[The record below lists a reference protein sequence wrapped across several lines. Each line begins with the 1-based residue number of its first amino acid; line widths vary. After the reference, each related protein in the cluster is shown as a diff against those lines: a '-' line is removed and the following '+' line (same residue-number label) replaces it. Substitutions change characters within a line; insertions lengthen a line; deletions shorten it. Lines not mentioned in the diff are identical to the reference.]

1 MYMQRRLQPGRK
13 LSTYREKRQDS
24 IDFKVEELQRYLSA
38 RQGRAAMLKPGAS
51 LENTRTLNQ
60 HGIDRTDAPEDFD
73 FTSTTSFNFQSLQSW
88 LPPC

>member
-1 MYMQRRLQPGRK
+1 MRK
-13 LSTYREKRQDS
+13 TNL
-24 IDFKVEELQRYLSA
+24 IVKVAELQRYLSA
-38 RQGRAAMLKPGAS
+38 QQGRSAMLKPGAS

-73 FTSTTSFNFQSLQSW
+73 FTSTTSLNFQSLQSW